1 MSKKWKA
8 AMYGIAFVAGCE
20 IGIAIQLMKMIHKFN
35 LKESA
40 LNETIPAESEEDA
53 ADSNET
59 IPEKELDSGF
69 EKCEEEDFVTDD
81 YVIEDGSGEFPDGE
95 VSPA

>member
-8 AMYGIAFVAGCE
+8 AMYGVAFVAGCE

-35 LKESA
+35 VRESA
-40 LNETIPAESEEDA
+40 LNETIPAEPEEVFPEEVLPE
-53 ADSNET
+53 ET
-59 IPEKELDSGF
+59 LPEETL
-69 EKCEEEDFVTDD
+69 E
-81 YVIEDGSGEFPDGE
+81 SGEFPDGE

>member
-8 AMYGIAFVAGCE
+8 AMYGVAFVAGCE

-35 LKESA
+35 VKESA
-40 LNETIPAESEEDA
+40 LNETIPAEPEEVLPE
-53 ADSNET
+53 ET
-59 IPEKELDSGF
+59 LPEETLESGKF
-69 EKCEEEDFVTDD
+69 T
-81 YVIEDGSGEFPDGE
+81 DGE

>member
-8 AMYGIAFVAGCE
+8 AMYGVAFVAGCE

-35 LKESA
+35 VKESA
-40 LNETIPAESEEDA
+40 LNETIPAEPEEVLPE
-53 ADSNET
+53 ET
-59 IPEKELDSGF
+59 LPEETL
-69 EKCEEEDFVTDD
+69 E
-81 YVIEDGSGEFPDGE
+81 SGEFPDGE

>member
-8 AMYGIAFVAGCE
+8 AMYGVAFVAGCE

-35 LKESA
+35 VKESA
-40 LNETIPAESEEDA
+40 LNETIPAEPEEVLPE
-53 ADSNET
+53 ET
-59 IPEKELDSGF
+59 LPEETLESG
-69 EKCEEEDFVTDD
+69 DL
-81 YVIEDGSGEFPDGE
+81 PDGE

>member
-8 AMYGIAFVAGCE
+8 AMYGVAFVAGCE

-35 LKESA
+35 VKESA
-40 LNETIPAESEEDA
+40 LNETIPAEPEEVFPE
-53 ADSNET
+53 ET
-59 IPEKELDSGF
+59 LPEETL
-69 EKCEEEDFVTDD
+69 E
-81 YVIEDGSGEFPDGE
+81 SGEFPDGE

>member
-8 AMYGIAFVAGCE
+8 AMYGVAFVAGCE

-35 LKESA
+35 VKESA
-40 LNETIPAESEEDA
+40 LNETIPAEPEEEA
-53 ADSNET
+53 AGET
-59 IPEKELDSGF
+59 IPAEP
-69 EKCEEEDFVTDD
+69 EEEAA
-81 YVIEDGSGEFPDGE
+81 GEFPEGE

>member
-35 LKESA
+35 VKESA
-40 LNETIPAESEEDA
+40 LNETIPAEPEEEA
-53 ADSNET
+53 AGET
-59 IPEKELDSGF
+59 IPAEP
-69 EKCEEEDFVTDD
+69 EEEAA
-81 YVIEDGSGEFPDGE
+81 GEFPEGE

>member
-8 AMYGIAFVAGCE
+8 AMYGVAFVAGCE

-35 LKESA
+35 VKESA
-40 LNETIPAESEEDA
+40 LNETIPAEPEEVLPE
-53 ADSNET
+53 ET
-59 IPEKELDSGF
+59 LESGKF
-69 EKCEEEDFVTDD
+69 T
-81 YVIEDGSGEFPDGE
+81 DGE